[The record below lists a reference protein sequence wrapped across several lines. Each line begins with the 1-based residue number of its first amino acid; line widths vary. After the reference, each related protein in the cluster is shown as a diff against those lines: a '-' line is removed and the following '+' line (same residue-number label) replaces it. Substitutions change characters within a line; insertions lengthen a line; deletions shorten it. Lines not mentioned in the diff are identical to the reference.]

1 MLILLINLL
10 ILSIIVVDLVDMLV
24 DTASLPQDMTP
35 ADLTTM
41 LLLVINVMFQV
52 MVSGKIFEEV

>member
-1 MLILLINLL
+1 
-10 ILSIIVVDLVDMLV
+10 MLV